1 MTNKSDIDA
10 DRFVQLLTA
19 HQQTLYAYIRSLLPE
34 ADQASDVLQ
43 ETNLVLWQRAGE
55 FTPESNFGGWAR
67 KVAYYQVLAR
77 YRDRSRE
84 RLLFDTELVA
94 VLAAEQEQQLARHEE
109 RQRALQRCLGRLS
122 EPSRELV
129 RRRYAPG
136 ASVQAIAQE
145 LGRSVGAIS
154 QALYRIRQS
163 LVDCLQASLDSSQ
176 PEKTS

>member
-1 MTNKSDIDA
+1 MKSNA
-10 DRFVQLLTA
+10 DVERFVQLLTA

-55 FTPESNFGGWAR
+55 FAPDSNFGGWAR

-77 YRDRSRE
+77 YRDQRRE
-84 RLLFDTELVA
+84 RLTFDTELVA

-109 RQRALQRCLGRLS
+109 RQRALQRCLSKLP
-122 EPSRELV
+122 EPSRELI

-136 ASVQAIAQE
+136 GSVQALARE

-154 QALYRIRQS
+154 QSLYRIRQS
-163 LVDCLQASLDSSQ
+163 LVDCLQASLDQPHAEKSQ
-176 PEKTS
+176 